1 MYTLM
6 TKIKRLVL
14 IGRLCGLMCL
24 LQLLLSASAWG
35 LGPRFFPQQ
44 GLLPLPIGPAYFYGL
59 ALSLGTLV
67 FRPNQYTLSLVTAF
81 LAYGFLADLQL
92 LQAWSY
98 QYFFF
103 FGLLA
108 WAQWQPSKAA
118 LVQDLLAIFMACCYL
133 WAGLHKINPLFATE
147 VFPWLMGIFS
157 WTDSWA
163 DWSMGGY
170 LIAIFEALL
179 GLSFFFPKLSRYSRW
194 LLIPFHLGILLFLF
208 FDDWNKVVYPWNLGM
223 PLLALL
229 LFGQKNYQTTALYKQ
244 PAFLLTILIFGLLPS
259 QRSTGYWP
267 YPLSFSM
274 YSACST
280 ELHLGFSKE
289 QFKAPTL
296 KRQIPL
302 KILETATYNGETYWL
317 SVDDW
322 SILEYE
328 LPSFSNKIYLRA
340 WAKQFLTQSP
350 YSSIQLKWVERKGLW
365 PKEGKEEIELLRK

>member
-1 MYTLM
+1 MPHS
-6 TKIKRLVL
+6 KRLSL
-14 IGRLCGLMCL
+14 IARLSGLMFFA
-24 LQLLLSASAWG
+24 QLLLSASAWG
-35 LGPRFFPQQ
+35 LGQRFFPMQ
-44 GLLPLPIGPAYFYGL
+44 GLLPLPLGAPYFYALVL
-59 ALSLGTLV
+59 ALIAVV
-67 FRPNQYTLSLVTAF
+67 FRPNRYSLSAATLF

-103 FGLLA
+103 FLALA
-108 WAQWQPSKAA
+108 WAKWQKDKQA
-118 LVQDLLAIFMACCYL
+118 LLLDLLSIFMACCYL

-157 WTDSWA
+157 WTESWA
-163 DWSMGGY
+163 DWPMGGY

-179 GLSFFFPKLSRYSRW
+179 GLSFFFPKLARYSRW

-208 FDDWNKVVYPWNLGM
+208 FDDWNRVVYPWNLGM

-229 LFGQKNYQTTALYKQ
+229 LFAPQKTPSSIAYKQ
-244 PAFLLTILIFGLLPS
+244 PAFLLSFLLFGLLPS

-280 ELHLGFSKE
+280 ELYLGFSEE
-289 QFKAPTL
+289 QFNAPSL

-302 KILETATYNGETYWL
+302 KVLKTAYRSEGLYWI

-322 SILEYE
+322 SIMEYD
-328 LPSFSNKIYLRA
+328 LPSFSNKLYLRA
-340 WAKQFLTQSP
+340 WAKTYLAQTP
-350 YSSIQLKWVERKGLW
+350 WPAIQLRWVERKGLW
-365 PKEGKEEIELLRK
+365 PKKAEEELEILRK

>member
-1 MYTLM
+1 M
-6 TKIKRLVL
+6 TKTKRLAL
-14 IGRLCGLMCL
+14 IARLCGLMFIA
-24 LQLLLSASAWG
+24 QLLLSASAWG
-35 LGPRFFPQQ
+35 FGPRFFPQQ
-44 GLLPLPIGPAYFYGL
+44 GLLPLPMGAAYFYGL
-59 ALSLGTLV
+59 LLSLGALI
-67 FRPNQYTLSLVTAF
+67 FRPDRYTLPLVTAF

-103 FGLLA
+103 FCLLA
-108 WAQWQPSKAA
+108 WAQWRPQKAA
-118 LVQDLLAIFMACCYL
+118 LVQDLLGIFMGCCYL
-133 WAGLHKINPLFATE
+133 WAGLHKINPLFAQE

-157 WTDSWA
+157 WTDHLA
-163 DWSMGGY
+163 NWSMGGY
-170 LIAIFEALL
+170 LIAVFEALL

-194 LLIPFHLGILLFLF
+194 LLIPFHLSILLFLF

-229 LFGQKNYQTTALYKQ
+229 LFGSKTYQRPALYKQ
-244 PAFLLTILIFGLLPS
+244 PAFLFTLLLFGLLPS

-280 ELHLGFSKE
+280 ELHIGFSEE
-289 QFKAPTL
+289 QFKAPAL

-302 KILETATYNGETYWL
+302 KVLETAIHSRGTYWV

-340 WAKQFLTQSP
+340 WAKKYLTESP
-350 YSSIQLKWVERKGLW
+350 YTSIQLKWVERKGLW
-365 PKEGKEEIELLRK
+365 PKGSEEELEVLIK